1 MKLPIIGS
9 TIDERFLA
17 HRLRST
23 SLAGMAA
30 AIVTAVL
37 FFRDLLVLDV
47 IRWDLFAI
55 IATAAVVKLAVLAW
69 YHFTD

>member
-1 MKLPIIGS
+1 MKLPTIGS
-9 TIDERFLA
+9 TFDERFLA

-23 SLAGMAA
+23 SLAGTAA
-30 AIVTAVL
+30 VIVTAFL
-37 FFRDLLVLDV
+37 FFRELLTLDR

-69 YHFTD
+69 YRFTD